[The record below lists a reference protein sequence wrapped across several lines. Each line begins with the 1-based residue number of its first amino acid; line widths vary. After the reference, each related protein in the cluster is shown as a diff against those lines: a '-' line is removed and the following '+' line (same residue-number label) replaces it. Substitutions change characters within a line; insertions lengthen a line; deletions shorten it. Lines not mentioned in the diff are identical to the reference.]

1 MKITVIRILF
11 IVAGLYDC
19 LLGIAFFLFGRE
31 LFDAFRVTQPNHIG
45 YVQFPAMLLVIFG
58 AMFFQIAKNPPANRG
73 LILYG
78 IALKCAYS
86 GIVFYYDFKTGIPQM
101 WIPWAWADIVFL
113 ILFIVAWMHL
123 RPSNKNP

>member
-1 MKITVIRILF
+1 MKNTWIRGLF
-11 IVAGLYDC
+11 IVAGLYDGI
-19 LLGIAFFLFGRE
+19 LGLAFWLFGPA
-31 LFDAFRVTQPNHIG
+31 LFDAFNVTPPNHFG

-58 AMFFQIAKNPPANRG
+58 AMFFQVARNPAAHRS

-86 GIVFYYDFKTGIPQM
+86 GIVFYYDFKTGIPHM

-123 RPSNKNP
+123 RPANQNS